1 MPLFNPGNALVRG
14 SFPAYVVRLTRQCV
28 GTHGGWPSHRRTC
41 HRPRSVPCHPRHQ
54 RRLLIPHLP
63 ASFTSIVRSYGA
75 YIWLLIVLG
84 FAIYFGVNQRAE
96 LGRIRELTIGAERWW
111 VVALVAVEIVIL
123 ALIALTYRSLLER
136 LGHKVRLVPLIG
148 VHLQRVVV
156 GTITPVGGPSSMLVF
171 IHNLRQRGVRP
182 ADALLTVSIKS
193 VISNI
198 AFLTLLLPV
207 LFVQQPNALLI
218 AGTTGLVVLVLAM
231 AGGLVIALR
240 QAKPPA
246 WLIHRLPRRGLRFMA
261 QIRRHKLSY
270 GSLIGPFA
278 LMLAT
283 KLGGVLM
290 LFFALRAVGHDTD
303 FRVPL
308 MAYVVG
314 MVFMLV
320 APIFQG
326 IGFVE
331 VSMALALQRL
341 GVPPAAA
348 IGATLLC
355 RVGELWLPLVAGI
368 ALQTSE
374 TLSRRFGAAPGPLPS
389 AP

>member
-1 MPLFNPGNALVRG
+1 MKRG
-14 SFPAYVVRLTRQCV
+14 SLI
-28 GTHGGWPSHRRTC
+28 RRFT
-41 HRPRSVPCHPRHQ
+41 
-54 RRLLIPHLP
+54 
-63 ASFTSIVRSYGA
+63 ASIMSALRSYGA

-84 FAIYFGVNQRAE
+84 FALYFGMSQRAE
-96 LGRIRELTIGAERWW
+96 LDRIRDLTLGAERWW
-111 VVALVAVEIVIL
+111 IAALVVLEVLIL
-123 ALIALTYRSLLER
+123 SLIALTYRSLLDR
-136 LGHKVRLVPLIG
+136 LGHKIRVVPLMG

-156 GTITPVGGPSSMLVF
+156 GTVTPVGGPSSMLIF

-198 AFLTLLLPV
+198 AFLTLLVPV
-207 LFVQQPNALLI
+207 LFLQRPNALLI
-218 AGTTGLVVLVLAM
+218 AGTSGLAVLVLAM

-246 WLIHRLPRRGLRFMA
+246 WLIQRLPRRGLRFVA
-261 QIRRHKLSY
+261 QLRQHKLSY
-270 GSLIGPFA
+270 RTLIGPFG

-303 FRVPL
+303 IRVPL

-331 VSMALALQRL
+331 VSMAVALQGL

-355 RVGELWLPLVAGI
+355 RVGELWLPLAAGI
-368 ALQTSE
+368 VLQMSE
-374 TLSRRFGAAPGPLPS
+374 TLARRFGTAVRPLPN

>member
-1 MPLFNPGNALVRG
+1 MKRG
-14 SFPAYVVRLTRQCV
+14 SLI
-28 GTHGGWPSHRRTC
+28 RRYTAALSSWL
-41 HRPRSVPCHPRHQ
+41 PR
-54 RRLLIPHLP
+54 
-63 ASFTSIVRSYGA
+63 YGA
-75 YIWLLIVLG
+75 YIWLVIVLG
-84 FAIYFGVNQRAE
+84 FALYFGLNQRAE
-96 LGRIRELTIGAERWW
+96 LDHIRELTIGAERWW
-111 VVALVAVEIVIL
+111 VAALVALEIVIL
-123 ALIALTYRSLLER
+123 TLVALTYRSLLGR
-136 LGHKVRLVPLIG
+136 LGHKIRVVPLMG

-156 GTITPVGGPSSMLVF
+156 GTVTPVGGPSSMLIF

-198 AFLTLLLPV
+198 AFLMLLLPV
-207 LFVQQPNALLI
+207 LFVQQPNGLLI
-218 AGTTGLVVLVLAM
+218 AGTAGLILIVLAM
-231 AGGLVIALR
+231 AGGLALALR
-240 QAKPPA
+240 RSKPPT
-246 WLIHRLPRRGLRFMA
+246 WLIRRLPRRGLRFVA
-261 QIRRHKLSY
+261 QVRRHKLSY
-270 GSLIGPFA
+270 HALIGPFG

-303 FRVPL
+303 IRIPL

-348 IGATLLC
+348 IGATLLT
-355 RVGELWLPLVAGI
+355 RVGELWLPLFAGI
-368 ALQTSE
+368 VLQMSE
-374 TLSRRFGAAPGPLPS
+374 TFSRRFGGAAKALPS

>member
-1 MPLFNPGNALVRG
+1 M
-14 SFPAYVVRLTRQCV
+14 
-28 GTHGGWPSHRRTC
+28 
-41 HRPRSVPCHPRHQ
+41 
-54 RRLLIPHLP
+54 
-63 ASFTSIVRSYGA
+63 
-75 YIWLLIVLG
+75 LG
-84 FAIYFGVNQRAE
+84 FAIYFGLRQRAE
-96 LGRIRELTIGAERWW
+96 LDRIRDLTIGAERWW
-111 VVALVAVEIVIL
+111 VAALVALEIAIL
-123 ALIALTYRSLLER
+123 ALIALTYRSLLGG
-136 LGHKVRLVPLIG
+136 LGHKIQVVPLIG

-156 GTITPVGGPSSMLVF
+156 GTVTPIGGPSSMLIF

-198 AFLTLLLPV
+198 AFLILLVPV
-207 LFVQQPNALLI
+207 LFAQQPNPLLI
-218 AGTTGLVVLVLAM
+218 AGTAGLVVLVLAM
-231 AGGLVIALR
+231 AGGLAIALR
-240 QAKPPA
+240 QAKPPS
-246 WLIHRLPRRGLRFMA
+246 WLIQRLPRKGLRFVA
-261 QIRRHKLSY
+261 QLRQHKLSY
-270 GSLIGPFA
+270 RALIGPFG

-303 FRVPL
+303 IRIPL

-326 IGFVE
+326 VGFVE

-368 ALQTSE
+368 ILQMSE
-374 TLSRRFGAAPGPLPS
+374 TFSRRFGAATNTVPV

>member
-1 MPLFNPGNALVRG
+1 MRLITHVTSAL
-14 SFPAYVVRLTRQCV
+14 
-28 GTHGGWPSHRRTC
+28 
-41 HRPRSVPCHPRHQ
+41 
-54 RRLLIPHLP
+54 
-63 ASFTSIVRSYGA
+63 RSYGA
-75 YIWLLIVLG
+75 YIWLVIVLG
-84 FAIYFGVNQRAE
+84 SAVYFGLNQRAE
-96 LGRIRELTIGAERWW
+96 LGRIRDLALGAEPGWIA
-111 VVALVAVEIVIL
+111 ALILLEVVIL
-123 ALIALTYRSLLER
+123 SLIALTYRQLLAR
-136 LGHKVRLVPLIG
+136 LGHRIRVVPLMG

-156 GTITPVGGPSSMLVF
+156 GTVTPVGGPSSMLVF

-193 VISNI
+193 VIGNI

-207 LFVQQPNALLI
+207 LFVQRPNALLI
-218 AGTTGLVVLVLAM
+218 ACTAGLVILVLAM
-231 AGGLVIALR
+231 AGGLALALR
-240 QAKPPA
+240 QSKPPA
-246 WLIHRLPRRGLRFMA
+246 WLIRRLPRRGLRFMA
-261 QIRRHKLSY
+261 QLRRHNLSY
-270 GSLIGPFA
+270 ASMLGPFG

-303 FRVPL
+303 LLVPL

-314 MVFMLV
+314 MVFLLV

-331 VSMALALQRL
+331 VSMAVALQRL

-355 RVGELWLPLVAGI
+355 RVGELWLPLAAGI
-368 ALQTSE
+368 VLHLSE
-374 TLSRRFGAAPGPLPS
+374 TLGRRFGPVTKPLPAAS
-389 AP
+389 

>member
-1 MPLFNPGNALVRG
+1 MRFITPVTSAL
-14 SFPAYVVRLTRQCV
+14 
-28 GTHGGWPSHRRTC
+28 
-41 HRPRSVPCHPRHQ
+41 
-54 RRLLIPHLP
+54 
-63 ASFTSIVRSYGA
+63 RSYGA
-75 YIWLLIVLG
+75 YIWLVIVLG
-84 FAIYFGVNQRAE
+84 SAVYFGMNQRAE
-96 LGRIRELTIGAERWW
+96 LGRIRDLALGAERGWIA
-111 VVALVAVEIVIL
+111 ALVVLEVLIL
-123 ALIALTYRSLLER
+123 SLIALTYRQLLAG
-136 LGHKVRLVPLIG
+136 LGHRIRIVPLMG

-156 GTITPVGGPSSMLVF
+156 GTVTPVGGPSSMLVF

-193 VISNI
+193 VMSNI

-207 LFVQQPNALLI
+207 LFVQRPNALLV
-218 AGTTGLVVLVLAM
+218 AGTAGLVLLVAAM
-231 AGGLVIALR
+231 AGGLALALR
-240 QAKPPA
+240 RSKPPA
-246 WLIHRLPRRGLRFMA
+246 WLIRRVPRRGLRFMA
-261 QIRRHKLSY
+261 QLRQHNLSY
-270 GSLIGPFA
+270 SSMVGPFG

-303 FRVPL
+303 LLVPL

-314 MVFMLV
+314 MVFLLV

-331 VSMALALQRL
+331 VSMAVALQRL

-355 RVGELWLPLVAGI
+355 RVGELWLPLAAGI
-368 ALQTSE
+368 VLHMLE
-374 TLSRRFGAAPGPLPS
+374 TLGRRFGHPTRPVPAAP
-389 AP
+389 

>member
-1 MPLFNPGNALVRG
+1 MRLITQVTSAL
-14 SFPAYVVRLTRQCV
+14 
-28 GTHGGWPSHRRTC
+28 RR
-41 HRPRSVPCHPRHQ
+41 
-54 RRLLIPHLP
+54 
-63 ASFTSIVRSYGA
+63 YGA
-75 YIWLLIVLG
+75 YIWLVIVLG
-84 FAIYFGVNQRAE
+84 SAVYFGLNQRAE
-96 LGRIRELTIGAERWW
+96 LGRIRDLALGAERGWIA
-111 VVALVAVEIVIL
+111 ALVLLEVLIL
-123 ALIALTYRSLLER
+123 SLIALTYRQLLAR
-136 LGHKVRLVPLIG
+136 LGHRIRVVPLMG

-156 GTITPVGGPSSMLVF
+156 GTVTPVGGPSSMLVF

-207 LFVQQPNALLI
+207 LFVQRPNALLI
-218 AGTTGLVVLVLAM
+218 AGTAGLVVLVLAM
-231 AGGLVIALR
+231 AGGLAIALR
-240 QAKPPA
+240 QSKPPA
-246 WLIHRLPRRGLRFMA
+246 WLIRRLPRRGLRFMA
-261 QIRRHKLSY
+261 QLRQHNLSY
-270 GSLIGPFA
+270 ASMLGPFG

-290 LFFALRAVGHDTD
+290 LFFALQAVGHDTGLL
-303 FRVPL
+303 VPL

-314 MVFMLV
+314 MVFLLV

-331 VSMALALQRL
+331 VSMAVALQRL

-355 RVGELWLPLVAGI
+355 RVGELWLPLAAGI
-368 ALQTSE
+368 VLHLSE
-374 TLSRRFGAAPGPLPS
+374 TLGRRFGPPTRSLPAAS
-389 AP
+389 

>member
-1 MPLFNPGNALVRG
+1 MMSPL
-14 SFPAYVVRLTRQCV
+14 
-28 GTHGGWPSHRRTC
+28 
-41 HRPRSVPCHPRHQ
+41 
-54 RRLLIPHLP
+54 
-63 ASFTSIVRSYGA
+63 RSYGA

-84 FAIYFGVNQRAE
+84 FALYFGMSQRAE
-96 LGRIRELTIGAERWW
+96 LDRIRDLTLGAERSWIA
-111 VVALVAVEIVIL
+111 ALVVLEVVIL
-123 ALIALTYRSLLER
+123 SLIALTYRSLLDR
-136 LGHKVRLVPLIG
+136 LGHKIRLVPLMG

-156 GTITPVGGPSSMLVF
+156 GTVTPVGGPSSMLIF

-182 ADALLTVSIKS
+182 SDALLTVSIKS

-198 AFLTLLLPV
+198 AFLTLLVPV
-207 LFVQQPNALLI
+207 LFVQRPNALLI
-218 AGTTGLVVLVLAM
+218 AGTGGLVVLVLAM
-231 AGGLVIALR
+231 AGGLVVALR

-246 WLIHRLPRRGLRFMA
+246 WLIQRLPRRGLRFVA
-261 QIRRHKLSY
+261 QLRQHKLSY
-270 GSLIGPFA
+270 QALIGPFG

-303 FRVPL
+303 IRVPL

-314 MVFMLV
+314 MVFMLI

-331 VSMALALQRL
+331 VSMAVALQGL
-341 GVPPAAA
+341 GVPAAAA

-355 RVGELWLPLVAGI
+355 RVGELWLPLAAGI
-368 ALQTSE
+368 VLQMSE
-374 TLSRRFGAAPGPLPS
+374 TLSRRFGAAAGALPT